1 MNKNPLAL
9 LTFIRKTLRQPDGHA
24 MLLWAVVAGV
34 AGASATAAFREGIDL
49 LQKCFGGEPG
59 NFVEMARH
67 IAWPARVALPTVG
80 GMIAGTC
87 LVLARRSSS
96 KSDADYMEAVTMGDG
111 VVPVWQS
118 MWRSVSSL
126 FTIATGGSI
135 GREGS
140 MVQLAALCSSII
152 GRWVHFDAARLRM
165 LVACGAAAGITS
177 AYNAPIAGA
186 FFVTELVL
194 GCMAM
199 EWLGPVLVSSV
210 VANITMR
217 EFAGYRPPYQMPV
230 FPTITGIEV
239 LPFIVLGLLCGVL
252 APRFLLLL
260 SVSKKGFG
268 KVPLPLPL
276 KLGLGGLIVGIV
288 SIWEPEVWGNGYE
301 VVNSLLHQ
309 PWTWTALLIVLV
321 LKVIAT
327 LATVGSGAVGGV
339 FTPTLFVGAV
349 VGCLF
354 GVGVHGI
361 WPHMTSAPFAYA
373 IVGMGAFLAA
383 ASNAPLM
390 AILMIFEMTLS
401 YQVVL
406 PLMLSCV
413 IAYFAA
419 RNAEHTS
426 MYEVTVRRNRAQKDR
441 LRLAATRMRELLKPA
456 ETVVTL
462 EASVEELTRMFLD
475 HPVKYLYVVDEQQRF
490 CGVVA
495 LEDLASDLALPRSP
509 RRMTAADY
517 LLPDFHVLTP
527 DMTLGQALQLFL
539 NFRGERLP
547 VIDPKSKSAP
557 ILGVVHKTSLLD
569 AYVRMNPA
577 IH

>member
-1 MNKNPLAL
+1 MNKNPFASS
-9 LTFIRKTLRQPDGHA
+9 TFIWKTLRQPDGYA

-59 NFVEMARH
+59 NFVEMARQMP
-67 IAWPARVALPTVG
+67 WPARVALPTVG

-87 LVLARRSSS
+87 LVLARRCSS
-96 KSDADYMEAVTMGDG
+96 KSSADYMEAVTMGDG

-118 MWRSVSSL
+118 MWRSISSL
-126 FTIATGGSI
+126 CTIATGGSI

-152 GRWVHFDAARLRM
+152 GRRVRLDPARLRM

-199 EWLGPVLVSSV
+199 EWFGPILVSSV

-217 EFAGYRPPYQMPV
+217 EFAGYRPPYQMPI

-260 SVSKKGFG
+260 SASKEGFG

-276 KLGLGGLIVGIV
+276 KLGLGGLIVGVV
-288 SIWEPEVWGNGYE
+288 SIWAPEVWGNGYE
-301 VVNSLLHQ
+301 VVDSLLHQ

-327 LATVGSGAVGGV
+327 LATVGTGAVGGV

-361 WPHMTSAPFAYA
+361 WPHMTSEPFAYA

-401 YQVVL
+401 YEVVL

-462 EASVEELTRMFLD
+462 QASVEELTRMFLD

-495 LEDLASDLALPRSP
+495 LEDLASDLASPRST

>member
-1 MNKNPLAL
+1 
-9 LTFIRKTLRQPDGHA
+9 
-24 MLLWAVVAGV
+24 MLLWAVAVGV
-34 AGASATAAFREGIDL
+34 AGAYATAAFREGIDL

-67 IAWPARVALPTVG
+67 MSWPARVAFPTVG
-80 GMIAGTC
+80 GLLAGTA
-87 LVLARRSSS
+87 LVVARCSSS
-96 KSDADYMEAVTMGDG
+96 SSGADYMEAVRMGHG

-118 MWRSVSSL
+118 MWRSISSL
-126 FTIATGGSI
+126 FTIASGGSI

-152 GRWVHFDAARLRM
+152 GRWVRFDPARLRT

-194 GCMAM
+194 GSMAM
-199 EWLGPVLVSSV
+199 EWFGPILVSSV
-210 VANITMR
+210 AANITMR

-239 LPFIVLGLLCGVL
+239 LPFVVLGLLCGVA
-252 APRFLLLL
+252 APRFLQLLFAA
-260 SVSKKGFG
+260 KKGLG

-288 SIWEPEVWGNGYE
+288 SIWAPEVWGNGYE

-309 PWTWTALLIVLV
+309 PWTWTALLVVLV
-321 LKVIAT
+321 LKIVAT
-327 LATVGSGAVGGV
+327 LATAGSGAVGGV

-354 GVGVHGI
+354 GVGVHGL
-361 WPHMTSAPFAYA
+361 WPHTTSAPFAYA

-383 ASNAPLM
+383 ATNAPLM
-390 AILMIFEMTLS
+390 AILIIFEMTLS
-401 YQVVL
+401 YQAVL

-413 IAYFAA
+413 VAYFAA
-419 RNAEHTS
+419 RSAEQTS

-441 LRLAATRMRELLKPA
+441 LRLAAIRICELLEPA

-462 EASVEELTRMFLD
+462 DASVEELTRKFLD
-475 HPVKYLYVVDEQQRF
+475 HRVKYLYVVDEQQRF

-495 LEDLASDLALPRSP
+495 LVHLASDLASSPSP
-509 RRMTAADY
+509 RRKTAADY
-517 LLPDFHVLTP
+517 LIPDFDVLTP
-527 DMTLGQALQLFL
+527 DMTLGQGLQLFL

-547 VIDPKSKSAP
+547 VIDPKFQSAP
-557 ILGVVHKTSLLD
+557 ILGVVRKTSLLD
-569 AYVRMNPA
+569 AYGRMNSA

>member
-1 MNKNPLAL
+1 
-9 LTFIRKTLRQPDGHA
+9 
-24 MLLWAVVAGV
+24 
-34 AGASATAAFREGIDL
+34 
-49 LQKCFGGEPG
+49 
-59 NFVEMARH
+59 
-67 IAWPARVALPTVG
+67 
-80 GMIAGTC
+80 
-87 LVLARRSSS
+87 
-96 KSDADYMEAVTMGDG
+96 
-111 VVPVWQS
+111 
-118 MWRSVSSL
+118 
-126 FTIATGGSI
+126 
-135 GREGS
+135 
-140 MVQLAALCSSII
+140 
-152 GRWVHFDAARLRM
+152 
-165 LVACGAAAGITS
+165 
-177 AYNAPIAGA
+177 
-186 FFVTELVL
+186 
-194 GCMAM
+194 
-199 EWLGPVLVSSV
+199 
-210 VANITMR
+210 MR

-260 SVSKKGFG
+260 SASKRGFG

-288 SIWEPEVWGNGYE
+288 SIWAPEVWGNGYE

-327 LATVGSGAVGGV
+327 LATAGTGAVGGV

-361 WPHMTSAPFAYA
+361 WPHMTSEPFAYA

-401 YQVVL
+401 YQAVL
-406 PLMLSCV
+406 PLILSCV
-413 IAYFAA
+413 VAYFAA

-441 LRLAATRMRELLKPA
+441 MRLAATRMRELLKPA

-462 EASVEELTRMFLD
+462 KASVEELTRMFLE

-547 VIDPKSKSAP
+547 VIDPKSRSAP

-577 IH
+577 TY

>member
-1 MNKNPLAL
+1 MNKNPFAS
-9 LTFIRKTLRQPDGHA
+9 LTFIWKTLRQPDRHA
-24 MLLWAVVAGV
+24 MLLWAVVAGI

-59 NFVEMARH
+59 NFVEMARQMP
-67 IAWPARVALPTVG
+67 WPARVALPTVG

-87 LVLARRSSS
+87 LVLARRCSS
-96 KSDADYMEAVTMGDG
+96 KSGADYMEAVTMGDG

-118 MWRSVSSL
+118 MWRSISSL

-152 GRWVHFDAARLRM
+152 GRCVRFDPARLRM

-199 EWLGPVLVSSV
+199 EWFGPILVSSV

-217 EFAGYRPPYQMPV
+217 QFAGYRPPYQMPV

-260 SVSKKGFG
+260 SASKKGFG

-276 KLGLGGLIVGIV
+276 KLGLGGLIVGVV
-288 SIWEPEVWGNGYE
+288 SIGAPEVWGNGYE
-301 VVNSLLHQ
+301 VVDSLLHQ

-327 LATVGSGAVGGV
+327 LATVGTGAVGGV

-361 WPHMTSAPFAYA
+361 WPHMTSEPFAYA

-419 RNAEHTS
+419 RNAGHTS

-495 LEDLASDLALPRSP
+495 LQDLASDLASPRSTA
-509 RRMTAADY
+509 RMTAADY
-517 LLPDFHVLTP
+517 LRPDFHVLTP
-527 DMTLGQALQLFL
+527 DMTLGQALQLFR

-547 VIDPKSKSAP
+547 VIDPKSESAP